1 MNSRH
6 SGIRKSMRRHV
17 KLNHSA
23 VGGVSHTGGVRVKTK
38 PTTRRDDDR
47 PDPMKVTLADFIDIP
62 KRR

>member
-1 MNSRH
+1 
-6 SGIRKSMRRHV
+6 MRRHV